1 MEKKIVVIAAAL
13 CFIFLSLAQ
22 AQTKDAS
29 EDLLKNFQQ
38 ATDSM
43 MSANH
48 NARFTCPR
56 YLLRWGMELYKV
68 GAKEEAIRIAEA
80 AKRISEISA
89 RQISKF
95 TTEFD
100 TRYPQELK
108 DPAIKQKMISYLQAV
123 SSAAEEHVKYFK
135 TGDKKVIDAI
145 DKYLDE
151 AAKYNKDIEAML
163 RAPILTGQG
172 VVGEARYMCPR
183 WLTTFAEGYSSDV
196 AGAIGEERGYYKSV
210 AACEDCAEIV
220 KSAKTI
226 NEVFAKEIAGIKD
239 ATLKGKY
246 LAYINALQE
255 MNDAFIKFYT
265 TGDKNLADAP
275 YKYQEKALQLSKELD
290 DYIASMQKQQ

>member
-1 MEKKIVVIAAAL
+1 MEKRIVVIAVAL
-13 CFIFLSLAQ
+13 SFIFLSVAQ
-22 AQTKDAS
+22 AQTKFTD
-29 EDLLKNFQQ
+29 EDFRKSFEQ
-38 ATDSM
+38 TVDST

-56 YLLRWGMELYKV
+56 YLLRWGMELYKS
-68 GAKEEAIRIAEA
+68 GAKEEAIKIAEV
-80 AKRISEISA
+80 AKRISDISTK
-89 RQISKF
+89 QISKF

-108 DPAIKQKMISYLQAV
+108 DPAIKQKMISYLQAM
-123 SSAAEEHVKYFK
+123 SQAAEEHVKYFK
-135 TGDKKVIDAI
+135 TGDEKVIDSI
-145 DKYLDE
+145 DKYLDQ
-151 AAKYNKDIEAML
+151 AAKSDKDIETML
-163 RAPILTGQG
+163 KTPILTGQA
-172 VVGEARYMCPR
+172 VIGEARYMCPR
-183 WLTTFAEGYSSDV
+183 WLTTFAEGYISDV
-196 AGAIGEERGYYKSV
+196 TGAIGEERGYYKSV
-210 AACEDCAEIV
+210 SACEDCAEIV

-246 LAYINALQE
+246 LAYINAFQE

-275 YKYQEKALQLSKELD
+275 YKYQEKTLQLAKELD